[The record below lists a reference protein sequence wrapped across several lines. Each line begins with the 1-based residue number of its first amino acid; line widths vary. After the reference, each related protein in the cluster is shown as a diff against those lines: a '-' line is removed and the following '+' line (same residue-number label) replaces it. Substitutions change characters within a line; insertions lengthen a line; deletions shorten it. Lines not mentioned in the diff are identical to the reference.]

1 MQRNSSNPPTLSDS
15 SFNAFYNDSD
25 FLVCINTLNT
35 THGNNFKTNFYNQ
48 ISGGKG
54 GWVSASSNSNYHNGP
69 ASSQKIDPYTTIRN
83 ELPDYPIFL
92 IYKI

>member
-25 FLVCINTLNT
+25 FVDCINTLNT

-54 GWVSASSNSNYHNGP
+54 GWLHRPTVIIIRDRLVVKKSIQTPPSAMS
-69 ASSQKIDPYTTIRN
+69 
-83 ELPDYPIFL
+83 YPIILYF
-92 IYKI
+92 